1 MNPAHFVLMVK
12 KNQPQSYEEIVKY
25 FGATSD
31 VKTFLEKGSRRR
43 PKPVQDFLTDPLRQ
57 VNSDPIGFQ
66 NRITLLFI
74 FYPSLQMPPTYK
86 K

>member
-31 VKTFLEKGSRRR
+31 VKTFLEKGSRRS
-43 PKPVQDFLTDPLRQ
+43 PKPVQDEETGPVENRDDLRHGTGAEE
-57 VNSDPIGFQ
+57 IR
-66 NRITLLFI
+66 RIKREHWSVE
-74 FYPSLQMPPTYK
+74 PQ
-86 K
+86 

>member
-43 PKPVQDFLTDPLRQ
+43 PRPVQDEETGRDL
-57 VNSDPIGFQ
+57 
-66 NRITLLFI
+66 
-74 FYPSLQMPPTYK
+74 
-86 K
+86 

>member
-25 FGATSD
+25 FGTTSD

-43 PKPVQDFLTDPLRQ
+43 PRPVQDEETGRDL
-57 VNSDPIGFQ
+57 
-66 NRITLLFI
+66 
-74 FYPSLQMPPTYK
+74 
-86 K
+86 